1 MNNIEQMLTTAD
13 IMKITTIGRTKLHA
27 MEKTGEFPKA
37 DTQIHGVFRNRP
49 AGGQKHWRASTV
61 RNWMQ
66 QKAKSRGKK

>member
-1 MNNIEQMLTTAD
+1 MNNSEQMLTTAD
-13 IMKITTIGRTKLHA
+13 IMKITTIGRTKLHK

-37 DTQIHGVFRNRP
+37 DTQVGAYSNRP

-66 QKAKSRGKK
+66 QQAESRGKK

>member
-1 MNNIEQMLTTAD
+1 MNNSEKLLTTAD
-13 IMKITTIGRTKLHA
+13 IMKITTIGRTKLHK

-37 DTQIHGVFRNRP
+37 DMQNRGFSNYP

-66 QKAKSRGKK
+66 QKANSRGKK

>member
-1 MNNIEQMLTTAD
+1 MNNSEQMLTTAD
-13 IMKITTIGRTKLHA
+13 IMKITTIGRTKLHK

-37 DTQIHGVFRNRP
+37 DTQNGASSNRP

-66 QKAKSRGKK
+66 KKANSRGKK

>member
-1 MNNIEQMLTTAD
+1 MNNSEKLLTTAD
-13 IMKITTIGRTKLHA
+13 IMKITTIGRTKLHK

-37 DTQIHGVFRNRP
+37 DTQVGACNNRT

-66 QKAKSRGKK
+66 QKANSRGKK

>member
-1 MNNIEQMLTTAD
+1 MNNSEKLLTTAD
-13 IMKITTIGRTKLHA
+13 IMKITTIGRTTLHK

-37 DTQIHGVFRNRP
+37 DTQVRGFSNRP

-66 QKAKSRGKK
+66 QKADERGKK